1 MLIILSKSP
10 SADSYESVLKMA
22 ENASSKGEKAAV
34 LHIQDACIAATIEK
48 HCMRLSEAKIKL
60 YALKADCIARGLSG
74 KLGKDVKIIDYG
86 EWVRLLMKEN
96 ESVVSWTS

>member
-22 ENASSKGEKAAV
+22 ENASSKGEKVAV
-34 LHIQDACIAATIEK
+34 LHIQDASTAATIEK
-48 HCMRLSEAKIKL
+48 HCVRLSDAKIRL
-60 YALKADCIARGLSG
+60 YALKADCEARGISG
-74 KLGKDVKIIDYG
+74 RLGKDVKIIDYR

-96 ESVVSWTS
+96 ERVVSWTS